1 MRRWILPLMALLGL
15 AAIALVWTQLGD
27 GEPIRDDAVEELIP
41 GPGDE
46 VLSQTAVGIDLV
58 DNEPYVVTLTVN
70 GVLIPAEEVLFAES
84 LNRATFNPG
93 EGQVIEN
100 LQAEQNCVLAEFYPT
115 IDGPSTLQSEFWCFN
130 AS

>member
-1 MRRWILPLMALLGL
+1 MAVLGL

-27 GEPIRDDAVEELIP
+27 GEPIRTEAVEELIP

-58 DNEPYVVTLTVN
+58 DDEPYFVGLTVN
-70 GVLIPAEEVLFAES
+70 DVQIPADEILFAES

-115 IDGPSTLQSEFWCFN
+115 IDGPGATQSEFWCFN